1 MKVFASFRYQLA
13 DQKRG
18 ILTYYGVLLGFYV
31 LFEILF
37 VVAAVG
43 EDVNGSTTNGITAV
57 TAVYVFVASLCSFK
71 DNFGMSLQNGVSRR
85 STFLARLCTAGAMC
99 AVMAVADELVTIL
112 APLPSRLMGIE
123 MGSMSLME
131 NLYFSAAG
139 AWQAGAFLL
148 HLCSAAFGFFMLLA
162 AAGLGY
168 LITTLFYRLNKLGKI
183 LVGAGVPVLVFFGL
197 PALELLEQFI
207 SNGAV
212 IKAVSGFF
220 AVVFQFAFGQPQN
233 TALTC
238 LVLFAAM
245 SGLSWLLMRRA
256 VVK

>member
-85 STFLARLCTAGAMC
+85 STF
-99 AVMAVADELVTIL
+99 L

-197 PALELLEQFI
+197 PALELLDQFI